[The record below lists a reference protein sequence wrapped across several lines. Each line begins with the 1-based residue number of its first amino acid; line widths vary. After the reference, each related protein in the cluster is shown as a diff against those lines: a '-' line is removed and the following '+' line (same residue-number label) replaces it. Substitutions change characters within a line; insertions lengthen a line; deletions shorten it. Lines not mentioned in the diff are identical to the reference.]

1 MTNNTQG
8 FEALKQYMIDNGM
21 AKTASGGKEL
31 VKRCHICGDSRDH
44 TDAHMYIGCRNGVIV
59 YNCFKCNARG
69 VVDAKFLRDIDCY
82 DQNIMYLCQM
92 QNNEN
97 SGSKQYNSGSLRNYI
112 PKSLLIPISNNDFA
126 IKKIQ
131 YIENRLGFTL
141 TQEYIS
147 AFKIILN
154 LKDFLSFNNITKYT
168 RDPEMV
174 DLIDKFFVGFL
185 SADNRYVILRRLIP
199 EGKLPKF
206 IDTRYIVYNIF
217 GRNDGIKYYA
227 IPGSI
232 DMTRPVSI
240 HIAEGVFDIISIYA
254 NLPRIDNSMYL
265 AISGKSYS
273 SIIQYVI
280 MTYGIVCFDL
290 HIYPD
295 ADISNSEMMK
305 IKNELSIFNIRIF
318 IHRNGYNGEKD
329 YGVSKDRIIDNI
341 VRIK

>member
-1 MTNNTQG
+1 
-8 FEALKQYMIDNGM
+8 
-21 AKTASGGKEL
+21 
-31 VKRCHICGDSRDH
+31 
-44 TDAHMYIGCRNGVIV
+44 
-59 YNCFKCNARG
+59 
-69 VVDAKFLRDIDCY
+69 
-82 DQNIMYLCQM
+82 MYLCQM

-131 YIENRLGFTL
+131 YIENRLGFPL
-141 TQEYIS
+141 TQESIS

-168 RDPEMV
+168 RDPEMI

-217 GRNDGIKYYA
+217 GRNDGIKYYT
-227 IPGSI
+227 IPGSV

-254 NLPRIDNSMYL
+254 NLPRVDNSMYL

-295 ADISNSEMMK
+295 ADITNSDMMK

-318 IHRNGYNGEKD
+318 VHRNGYDGEKD
-329 YGVSKDRIIDNI
+329 YGVSRDRIIDNI
-341 VRIK
+341 IRIK